1 MKHATRL
8 ICCVAL
14 CSVVSNVALAERRER
29 PERVPSTGVLPMVQG
44 AASLT
49 VSGEG
54 YWHQYRYEDGEQ
66 PPSLSTLYGAG
77 QLPNGNYRYEFVA
90 VQSVPVA
97 ADAPP
102 ESAVFVAAG
111 DAAQPPQIVSG
122 TFTMDSGVMTFN

>member
-54 YWHQYRYEDGEQ
+54 YWQQYRYEDGEQ
-66 PPSLSTLYGAG
+66 PPSLTTLYSGSG
-77 QLPNGNYRYEFVA
+77 LLDGHYRYEFVA
-90 VQSVPVA
+90 IQGVPVA

-111 DAAQPPQIVSG
+111 DAKQPPQIVSG
-122 TFTMDSGVMTFN
+122 TFTMNSGAVIFN